1 MTSEAM
7 QHGYLRQAWLV
18 IVLAFAYGGA
28 LAGVH
33 ISLAPRIAENRRQE
47 TYSVIPLLIDGADQE
62 RTVELYVEEADGS
75 LTRVYQT
82 HDAVGNHNGW
92 VLAASGQGF
101 AGDIELLVG
110 LDTSLSTIT
119 GMYVLDQKETP
130 GLGDY
135 IRDSQFQAQFRDL
148 PADTPLEA
156 VKSDPQ
162 ASHQIV
168 ALSGATV
175 SSLSVCEIINNAV
188 ARLREPI
195 QRQQATVVPEAE
207 PTGEVHTEL

>member
-62 RTVELYVEEADGS
+62 RTVELYIEEADGT

-82 HDAVGNHNGW
+82 HDADGNHNGW
-92 VLAASGQGF
+92 VLAASGPGF
-101 AGDIELLVG
+101 AGDIALLVG

-135 IRDSQFQAQFRDL
+135 IRDRHFQAQFRGL
-148 PADTPLEA
+148 PADPPLEA
-156 VKSDPQ
+156 VKSDP

-175 SSLSVCEIINNAV
+175 SSESVCEIINRVV

-195 QRQQATVVPEAE
+195 QRQQATAVPEAE
-207 PTGEVHTEL
+207 PTGEIHTEL